1 LTFKLCQW
9 SSVSE
14 VSEIQRGTSIIII
27 IIIIIIM
34 NNHHHSHVT
43 YAEKTAEALLSPQ
56 SMILVLFGRSS

>member
-14 VSEIQRGTSIIII
+14 VSEIQRGTSII